1 MKETNPFCFG
11 IPSSL
16 TDGNDNRFDSE
27 FENPIQDSYEWNEPI
42 DAWEQPITFGNE
54 EQNDKP
60 LFYFDNKNSF
70 ETGARN
76 FKQYFENAL
85 SKLKNEDSL
94 SDAGVKLL
102 SDEKFEVVQIAEE
115 ADKEILDKYVSTDS
129 KSDKTSERRDST
141 ENLDSVSESKSK
153 EPQENVE
160 MEQEEN
166 GRIESEKETPNC
178 VPDAVEQK
186 IDEDEDQKPDNDPDF

>member
-1 MKETNPFCFG
+1 MKDTNPFCFG

-16 TDGNDNRFDSE
+16 TGENDNCYEPEFDSQL
-27 FENPIQDSYEWNEPI
+27 QDSYEWHMPI
-42 DAWEQPITFGNE
+42 DAWEQPVNFGTEDQNE
-54 EQNDKP
+54 KP
-60 LFYFDNKNSF
+60 LFYFDNKNSS

-102 SDEKFEVVQIAEE
+102 SDEKFEVVQIAEQ

-129 KSDKTSERRDST
+129 KSDKISERKDST
-141 ENLDSVSESKSK
+141 EYLDSVSESKSK
-153 EPQENVE
+153 DLEA

-166 GRIESEKETPNC
+166 DKIELGEQVPNC
-178 VPDAVEQK
+178 EPDVVEQK